1 MGKSRHDGFVFLDF
15 LHYTDRAG
23 KGGSDRKADKK
34 NLKTKGGQLMSNNKK
49 GIPLIWKITIGFGLG
64 IAAGAFLGPKVSIV
78 EPIGKVFITL
88 LKMLIVP
95 LVFSSLVVGVSSI
108 GEPKTLGRIGVKTI
122 LIYLLTTAVAIV
134 IGLGMGHFFQPGS
147 GMSIEGVEAA
157 AGRAAPALSEVIIG
171 MFPDNPVQALAQG
184 HMLQIIVFALFFGI
198 AAMLAGDKGKPV
210 LSFMESMAETMY
222 KVTDLVMNLAPY
234 GVFALIAVTVSKYG
248 LSVLAPFAKV
258 IGAVYLGCIVHAIVV
273 YSGMVA
279 VVAKKSPLWFFRG
292 VQEASLTAFVTRS
305 SSATLPV
312 TMTCAQENMGISEK
326 ISSFVLPLG
335 ATINM
340 DGTALYQ
347 GVCALFIAQA
357 FGIDLSIGAQVGIIV
372 TATLASIG
380 TAGVP
385 GAGLIMLTLVVT
397 QAGLPMEGVA
407 MVAGIDAVL
416 DMARTSLNVTGDACV
431 AAVVAKTEGETL

>member
-1 MGKSRHDGFVFLDF
+1 MSK
-15 LHYTDRAG
+15 TG
-23 KGGSDRKADKK
+23 KGV
-34 NLKTKGGQLMSNNKK
+34 
-49 GIPLIWKITIGFGLG
+49 PLIWKITIGFVLG
-64 IAAGAFLGPKVSIV
+64 IAAGAFLGPKVNVV

-108 GEPKTLGRIGVKTI
+108 GDPKTLGRIGVKTI
-122 LIYLLTTAVAIV
+122 LIYLLTTAIAIV

-147 GMSIEGVEAA
+147 GMSIQGIEAA
-157 AGRAAPALSEVIIG
+157 AGKTAPSLSEVIVG
-171 MFPDNPVQALAQG
+171 MFPSNPVQAMAEG

-198 AAMLAGDKGKPV
+198 AAMLAGEKGKPV
-210 LSFMESMAETMY
+210 ISFMDSMAETMY

-258 IGAVYLGCIVHAIVV
+258 IGAVYLGCIVHAVLV

-279 VVAKKSPLWFFRG
+279 LVAKKSPLWFFKG
-292 VQEASLTAFVTRS
+292 IQEASLTAFVTRS

-312 TMTCAQENMGISEK
+312 TMTCTQENMGISEK

-357 FGIDLSIGAQVGIIV
+357 FGIDLSLGAQVGIIV
-372 TATLASIG
+372 TATLASVG

-431 AAVVAKTEGETL
+431 AAVVARTEGEIL

>member
-1 MGKSRHDGFVFLDF
+1 
-15 LHYTDRAG
+15 
-23 KGGSDRKADKK
+23 
-34 NLKTKGGQLMSNNKK
+34 MSNNKK

-279 VVAKKSPLWFFRG
+279 VMAKKSPLWFFRG

-312 TMTCAQENMGISEK
+312 TMTCVQENMGISEK